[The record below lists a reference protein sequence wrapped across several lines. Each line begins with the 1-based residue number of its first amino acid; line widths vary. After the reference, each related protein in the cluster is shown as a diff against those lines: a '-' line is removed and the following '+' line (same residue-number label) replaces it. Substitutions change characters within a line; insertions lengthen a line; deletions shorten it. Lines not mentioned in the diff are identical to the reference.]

1 MSTASNTGGQP
12 GMKLW
17 LKLLLA
23 ASLALN
29 LAVIGIAAGAAWRYS
44 GKDRHWQRPP
54 TVGAMI
60 FRELDRD
67 TRKALRAEAGG
78 GHGSYFKRRHAEG
91 AAVIDALRS
100 ADFDA
105 AALLA
110 VLRTQSDARH
120 VFHTKVQEAWVR
132 KLEAMTAQERAAF
145 ADRMEERMQRR
156 GGRWHERRKGRD

>member
-1 MSTASNTGGQP
+1 MTAEGKP

-29 LAVIGIAAGAAWRYS
+29 LAVIGIAAGAAWRFS

-54 TVGAMI
+54 SVGAMI

-67 TRKALRAEAGG
+67 TRKALRQQAGG
-78 GHGSYFKRRHAEG
+78 DHGSYFKRRHAEG
-91 AAVIDALRS
+91 EAVIAALRS
-100 ADFDA
+100 GSFDA
-105 AALLA
+105 AALRDM
-110 VLRTQSDARH
+110 LRSQSDARH
-120 VFHTKVQEAWVR
+120 AFHTKVQDAWVS
-132 KLEAMTAQERAAF
+132 KMEAMTPEERADF

-156 GGRWHERRKGRD
+156 GTHWHGAGKGAAHGRD

>member
-1 MSTASNTGGQP
+1 MSAEGKS

-29 LAVIGIAAGAAWRYS
+29 LAVIGIAAGAAWRFS

-54 TVGAMI
+54 SVGAMI

-67 TRKALRAEAGG
+67 TRKALRQQAGG
-78 GHGSYFKRRHAEG
+78 DHGSYFKRRHAEG
-91 AAVIDALRS
+91 EAVIAALRS
-100 ADFDA
+100 ESFDGS
-105 AALLA
+105 ALLTM
-110 VLRTQSDARH
+110 LRGQADARH
-120 VFHTKVQEAWVR
+120 AFHTSVQEAWVR
-132 KLEAMTAQERAAF
+132 QLEAMTPEERAAF

-156 GGRWHERRKGRD
+156 GKHWHGAGHGRD

>member
-1 MSTASNTGGQP
+1 MSAEGKP

-29 LAVIGIAAGAAWRYS
+29 LAVIGIAAGAAWRFG

-54 TVGAMI
+54 SVGAMI

-67 TRKALRAEAGG
+67 TRKALRQQAGG
-78 GHGSYFKRRHAEG
+78 SHGSFIKRRHAESE
-91 AAVIDALRS
+91 AVIAALRS
-100 ADFDA
+100 EAFDG

-110 VLRTQSDARH
+110 LMRAQAEARQE
-120 VFHTKVQEAWVR
+120 FHTKVQEAWVR
-132 KLEAMTAQERAAF
+132 KLEAMTPQERMEF
-145 ADRMEERMQRR
+145 AGRMEERMQRR
-156 GGRWHERRKGRD
+156 GKGKRHGWREAE